1 MAGGGSI
8 LTFPAL
14 IAAGVPPVAANITNS
29 VALCPGYI
37 GGVIGQA
44 RDLRGQ
50 GRRVL
55 ILIPAA
61 IAGGLLGGVLILNS
75 SEKVFQALVPWLL
88 FGGCALLWVQDH
100 VRSWLQRR
108 SGVLGIGWAIAPVLL
123 AAIYGGYFGAG
134 LSVIYLSVL
143 GLTLNDSLTRLNGLK
158 QALGLATNV
167 AAALLFVLSPL
178 TVWPAVLV
186 MGMGAVAGGALG
198 GRLASVIAPTTLRLI
213 VTVIGVGVAI
223 LFLVRG

>member
-1 MAGGGSI
+1 LAGGGSI

-44 RDLRGQ
+44 RDLQGQ

-55 ILIPAA
+55 ILIPPA
-61 IAGGLLGGVLILNS
+61 IAGGLLGGILILNS

-88 FGGCALLWVQDH
+88 FGACALLWLQDH
-100 VRSWLQRR
+100 IRAWLQRR

-167 AAALLFVLSPL
+167 AAALLFMLSPL
-178 TVWPAVLV
+178 TVWSAVLV
-186 MGMGAVAGGALG
+186 MGVGAIAGGALG

-213 VTVIGVGVAI
+213 VTVIGVGVAV